1 MADLT
6 SVKILTEYL
15 GDWDNLLK
23 AYTLTIVV
31 GIIADAIISIV
42 NHKNLS
48 QLTLTLFAQKI
59 VEYIIIGIGNIM
71 DISLVMEDI
80 SYRKLTI
87 MFYITYETLRII
99 DNAIEIGL
107 PVPSKIKKLLECVFN
122 KEYDKDMNFR
132 K

>member
-6 SVKILTEYL
+6 SVKIFTEYL